1 MAIEA
6 GLDERRARLLQE
18 SSEKRGAQGVGGQGG
33 RDEREEREEWCVRAL
48 FGEHT

>member
-18 SSEKRGAQGVGGQGG
+18 SSEKRGAEGVGGQGG
-33 RDEREEREEWCVRAL
+33 RDEREEWCVRAL
-48 FGEHT
+48 FGQHT